1 MRYIKGKDLNLLLIF
16 DALWR
21 ERNVTAAAK
30 VVGISQPALSRALS
44 RLRDE
49 FGDPLFVRS
58 SRGVTPTQRA
68 AEIAESIVDTVA
80 SLHLIYSPDVHFDPA
95 KLKRVFTLVST
106 DYFESIAV
114 EKLIPIILREAP
126 NISLNFR
133 TSLGAIP
140 KDAMESGE
148 VDLTIVGIFEKI
160 PEGFYHQ
167 KILEDNYRSVVR
179 SDHPM
184 KNISL
189 DSFVKYPHVLMT
201 PSGDLHGIVDDA
213 LSKLKRQRQIAIG
226 SSNFL
231 SAGWMV
237 AKTDLI
243 LTAPG
248 RVIDQLKDRLP
259 LQDFKTPVQTP
270 RLDLYQIWHARTNH
284 DPAQKWLRTK
294 INEAFRERPRDHPP
308 TAQP

>member
-1 MRYIKGKDLNLLLIF
+1 MRYIKGKDLNLLMIF
-16 DALWR
+16 AALWR

-30 VVGISQPALSRALS
+30 VVGISQPALSRSLS

-58 SRGVTPTQRA
+58 SHGVTPTQRA
-68 AEIAESIVDTVA
+68 IEIAESIVDTIA
-80 SLHLIYSPDVHFDPA
+80 SLDKIYSRDSRFDPA
-95 KLKRVFTLVST
+95 NLKRVFTLVST
-106 DYFESIAV
+106 DYFESIAA
-114 EKLIPIILREAP
+114 ERLIPIILKEAP
-126 NISLNFR
+126 QVSLNFR
-133 TSLGAIP
+133 TSLGVIP
-140 KDAMESGE
+140 KESLESGD

-167 KILEDNYRSVVR
+167 KILEDHYRSVVR

-184 KNISL
+184 KSFSV
-189 DSFVKYPHVLMT
+189 DSFTKYSHVLMT
-201 PSGDLHGIVDDA
+201 PSGDLNGIVDDS
-213 LSKLKRQRQIAIG
+213 LGKLNKSRHIAIG

-248 RVIDQLKDRLP
+248 LVVEQLKDGLP
-259 LQDFKTPVQTP
+259 LRDFKTPVPTP
-270 RLDLYQIWHARTNH
+270 RLDLYQIWHARTHH
-284 DPAQKWLRTK
+284 DPAQKWLRSK
-294 INEAFRERPRDHPP
+294 INEAFKN
-308 TAQP
+308 